1 MNRYLLLF
9 WLGMYLFANPI
20 AEVIINEFEVTP
32 SDSERIEFRYF
43 RSASNDT
50 IYSDSFSLLNLH
62 LYTPAGVSFI
72 DTQVYLPGMGYRVID
87 ASFLSGNFG
96 LPDDSGFIKV
106 DSGGFISLY
115 DSVPYPQL
123 APTPPINCSA
133 AKFHFYYWDMGGYN
147 LVCDWYIDSTPTFGA
162 DNDDYPGCLIS
173 GNVFATNGSPIEN
186 AKVIAVARGYA
197 YILNPPPYYKT
208 CTTYTDING
217 YFMIDSL
224 LPWSYNVKISAPGYL
239 PDSQSIYYLCWKNP
253 ATNLN
258 FYLLGISEF
267 RTDAE
272 MKKFFIYP
280 NPASNILYINMDE
293 PLPSIEFYDIT
304 GRMIKRFKTERAY
317 IDCSS
322 LPRGIYFIK
331 LPVKG
336 AVLRKVI
343 LL

>member
-133 AKFHFYYWDMGGYN
+133 ANFIFITGIWEDIILSVIGTLIQPQH
-147 LVCDWYIDSTPTFGA
+147 LV
-162 DNDDYPGCLIS
+162 LIM
-173 GNVFATNGSPIEN
+173 
-186 AKVIAVARGYA
+186 
-197 YILNPPPYYKT
+197 
-208 CTTYTDING
+208 
-217 YFMIDSL
+217 MIIQDVSSVEMSL
-224 LPWSYNVKISAPGYL
+224 LLMVHRL
-239 PDSQSIYYLCWKNP
+239 RMQR
-253 ATNLN
+253 
-258 FYLLGISEF
+258 LL
-267 RTDAE
+267 R
-272 MKKFFIYP
+272 
-280 NPASNILYINMDE
+280 L
-293 PLPSIEFYDIT
+293 
-304 GRMIKRFKTERAY
+304 
-317 IDCSS
+317 
-322 LPRGIYFIK
+322 RGITHISSTHLHIIK
-331 LPVKG
+331 P
-336 AVLRKVI
+336 APPI
-343 LL
+343 LI